1 MHSSPL
7 QLEHYELLALQVAP
21 VENFEGASDGRYP
34 SFDNA
39 QFESSVEFGRAER
52 GDESPDSLWG
62 IKLRL
67 RALPKE
73 GHSFPYIFDVSMVGF
88 VSGAK
93 LPEDKRLDLCLV
105 NGTSLIYGAIRD
117 EILRLTSRMG
127 NGPLLLPTA
136 QFHELA
142 NTHGSGKINA
152 KKVEAE
158 EKPPSATKKRLKS
171 EAAKSS

>member
-1 MHSSPL
+1 MHSSHL
-7 QLEHYELLALQVAP
+7 QLEHYELVALQVAP
-21 VENFEGASDGRYP
+21 VENFEGAGDGRYP

-39 QFESSVEFGRAER
+39 QFESSVEFGKAER

-67 RALPKE
+67 RAAPKE
-73 GHSFPYIFDVSMVGF
+73 GCSFPYIFDVSMIGF

-93 LPEDKRLDLCLV
+93 LPEEKRQDLCLV
-105 NGTSLIYGAIRD
+105 NGTSLLYGALRD

-142 NTHGSGKINA
+142 NTHGSGKNAA
-152 KKVEAE
+152 KKLDAEPEAA
-158 EKPPSATKKRLKS
+158 PASKKRLKS
-171 EAAKSS
+171 EPAKS